1 MNIVSKA
8 KCLLV
13 AQSVQVPDGEVKTR
27 STDFWLWMQYRG
39 PEEDEGNF
47 DVSFSRPFD
56 VTPLSRSKDGFTG
69 KNLQKQ
75 TTDLLKKCGVK
86 RLCACHILMET
97 YFFLVR
103 KLGVSSTTDT
113 FISRGFIFY

>member
-1 MNIVSKA
+1 MSACSTIR
-8 KCLLV
+8 
-13 AQSVQVPDGEVKTR
+13 VQVPDGEVKTR

-56 VTPLSRSKDGFTG
+56 VTPLSRSKDGFAS
-69 KNLQKQ
+69 KNLKKQ
-75 TTDLLKKCGVK
+75 TTDLLKKCSVK

-97 YFFLVR
+97 YFYLSANWVFLQLQTLLYPR
-103 KLGVSSTTDT
+103 DL
-113 FISRGFIFY
+113 FFY